1 MNDSLFLAVYTVLPC
16 LTGAFAVAVFLTSR
30 SIRPGTTWLL
40 AVLIAG
46 LLTLGAGT
54 VIQRAAGGNIPVAS
68 LVKAYTTLYFLPT
81 IVLTSV
87 ALSLRDRLGSR
98 AAGIVVI
105 LALFL
110 GISFVSRRASAY
122 FLDFVNAAG

>member
-1 MNDSLFLAVYTVLPC
+1 VNDSRFLAVYTVLPC
-16 LTGAFAVAVFLTSR
+16 LTAAFAAALFLTPR
-30 SIRPGTTWLL
+30 SIRPATAWLL
-40 AVLIAG
+40 AMLIAG
-46 LLTLGAGT
+46 LLTLGASA
-54 VIQRAAGGNIPVAS
+54 VIQRAAGGTIPVAS
-68 LVKAYTTLYFLPT
+68 LVKAYATLYFLPT

-98 AAGIVVI
+98 TAGIVII

-110 GISFVSRRASAY
+110 GISFMSRRASGY